1 MVRKRQL
8 PVIVFGGCMLLLC
21 IGFFLNQKSSV
32 SNILFSWKKDAVV
45 EKSQLLFKTAK
56 EQDVTIIYQHFN
68 QSLSNRQIASFIQDA
83 ISYDMEVY
91 LLDGAP
97 SWGTEA
103 NGESMKKVLE
113 RVDSYN
119 KENSGAP
126 LKGVLLDVEPYAL
139 DNWEDEQ
146 KSIME
151 DYLSG
156 VKEAYRFS
164 REIGL
169 EFALCISCFY
179 DTWGHE
185 EILEQLIKNCDTVV
199 VMNYQRGNE
208 LKELKQ
214 EASFAKKYKKQI
226 VNVYELQQEGKH
238 GIKERNTYYHAG
250 LEALYENFKELKKE
264 LSGVKLSYGL
274 HEFEALQEVIGHE

>member
-1 MVRKRQL
+1 MRKQQL
-8 PVIVFGGCMLLLC
+8 KVIVFGGCMLLLWM
-21 IGFFLNQKSSV
+21 GFFLNKKANV
-32 SNILFSWKKDAVV
+32 SNTLFSWKKDAVV
-45 EKSQLLFKTAK
+45 EKSQLLFETAK
-56 EQDVTIIYQHFN
+56 EQDINIIYQHFN
-68 QSLSNRQIASFIQDA
+68 QSLSNRQIASFVQDA
-83 ISYDMEVY
+83 ISYNMEVY
-91 LLDGAP
+91 LLDGDPA
-97 SWGTEA
+97 WGTEA
-103 NGESMKKVLE
+103 NGESMKKVIE
-113 RVDSYN
+113 WVDSYN
-119 KENSGAP
+119 KENSVAP
-126 LKGVLLDVEPYAL
+126 IKGVLLDVEPYLL
-139 DNWEDEQ
+139 DNWEDDQ

-156 VKEAYRFS
+156 VKQAYRFS
-164 REIGL
+164 RERGI

-179 DTWGHE
+179 DTWGHK
-185 EILEQLIKNCDTVV
+185 EILEQLIQYCDTIV

-250 LEALYENFKELKKE
+250 LDALYKNFKELKKE

-274 HEFEALQEVIGHE
+274 HEFEALQEVTNHE

>member
-1 MVRKRQL
+1 MKKRQL
-8 PVIVFGGCMLLLC
+8 TVIVFGGCMLLLWM
-21 IGFFLNQKSSV
+21 GFFFNKKSDV

-45 EKSQLLFKTAK
+45 ENSQLLFQTAK
-56 EQDVTIIYQHFN
+56 EQNIHIIYQHLN

-83 ISYDMEVY
+83 ISHDIEVY
-91 LLDGAP
+91 LLDGEP
-97 SWGTEA
+97 SWGIEA

-113 RVDSYN
+113 RVDFYN
-119 KENSGAP
+119 KENLQAP
-126 LKGVLLDVEPYAL
+126 IKGVLLDVEPYIL
-139 DNWEDEQ
+139 DNWEDDQ

-164 REIGL
+164 CEKGIQ
-169 EFALCISCFY
+169 FALCISCFY
-179 DTWGHE
+179 DTWGHK
-185 EILEQLIKNCDTVV
+185 EILEQLIQHCDTIV

-226 VNVYELQQEGKH
+226 VNVYELQKEGEH
-238 GIKERNTYYHAG
+238 GITERNTYYHAG
-250 LEALYENFKELKKE
+250 LDALYENFKELEKK
-264 LSGVKLSYGL
+264 LSGVNLSYGL
-274 HEFEALQEVIGHE
+274 HEFEALQEVIGNE